1 MEPWGTLAG
10 RVLDELGDPMQ
21 GATVEVLEVRY
32 RAGRRWLVG
41 AGAAPRATDDL
52 GQYRLY
58 ALPPGRYIVSAAVG
72 DAASSDVPVYA
83 RAYFPGTP
91 TPSEAQYVSVE
102 RSHDVAGIDISTGEP
117 TMGGTVRLMP
127 SERSTSVTAMSVGA
141 RILPDGRF
149 EFPNVPS
156 GQYVIHADRGRSNSW
171 TEVEF
176 GMLPVAVNGGD
187 VTNLLLKMGS
197 GSVIH
202 GRFRIRNV

>member
-1 MEPWGTLAG
+1 MGTLAG

-102 RSHDVAGIDISTGEP
+102 RSHDVAGIDISLSRTPTARVAGRMLNSTGEP

-127 SERSTSVTAMSVGA
+127 SER
-141 RILPDGRF
+141 
-149 EFPNVPS
+149 
-156 GQYVIHADRGRSNSW
+156 
-171 TEVEF
+171 
-176 GMLPVAVNGGD
+176 
-187 VTNLLLKMGS
+187 
-197 GSVIH
+197 
-202 GRFRIRNV
+202 